1 MPKYRSKNAN
11 KVPNGAL
18 ALTIDQFC
26 AMIPISR
33 ATYHNLK
40 RAGQGPREMQIGR
53 VHRRI
58 SMDAAKAW
66 IKDRERRATPLPSSE
81 TR

>member
-26 AMIPISR
+26 AMIPMSR
-33 ATYHNLK
+33 AMYHKLK
-40 RAGQGPREMQIGR
+40 RVGQTPREMQIGR
-53 VHRRI
+53 VRRI
-58 SMDAAKAW
+58 SMDAAKVW
-66 IKDRERRATPLPSSE
+66 IKDRERRATLPPPPE
-81 TR
+81 T

>member
-18 ALTIDQFC
+18 ALTVDQFC

-33 ATYHNLK
+33 SMYQNLK
-40 RAGQGPREMQIGR
+40 RAGQTPREMQIGR
-53 VHRRI
+53 IRRI

-66 IKDRERRATPLPSSE
+66 IKDRERRARPPSSE
-81 TR
+81 MR